1 MIQEAP
7 TKPEIDE
14 AGTASS
20 AERMEFRYHPRLIR
34 ALGAELVTN
43 DIIAV
48 IELVK
53 NSYDAFAH
61 NVKVRFA
68 EDSDGDFIEILD
80 DGSGMT
86 RDVITEAWF
95 TVATPFKA
103 DNPTTRL
110 GARQRRVS
118 GDKGLGRLS
127 AARLGNRLEMI
138 TQASGAP
145 CWKVD
150 VEWDSALDNT
160 SSGETKAT
168 ISEVHRRAFFPE
180 TGTRIRI
187 SDLSR
192 RWADSA
198 FNDLRDSLAR
208 LVSPFKMN
216 DEFNIT
222 LKTNS
227 SLLSDEVSIES
238 PKFLSDPPYQIV
250 GTVDTFGNVKAG
262 YAHSDS
268 GRVARRSHVN
278 LTWSQIYDAPN
289 KPSKLEHSSRSQSE
303 CGPFEFEIR
312 AWDLNP
318 EERSA
323 IAERYEMKAREIQ
336 RLVNSNK
343 GVALYRDGIL
353 VLPKTDHAKDWL
365 GLDERRIRRVGPRIG
380 TRNVIGYV
388 NIRADNNVDIRDT
401 SDREALASN
410 TATDEFRCILMAIV
424 SRFETER
431 NRDREPVMPTRLKD
445 VFRDVSA
452 ESVLRR
458 VRALARRGAPAS
470 EMVRP
475 IERHSRRID
484 QTREVLRHRFVY
496 YSRVAALGQMAHML
510 VHEVRNR
517 TTSIGSLLRQ
527 VASMVQHSREDSI
540 ERSFQLAEGSVKAL
554 ESLADKLGPL
564 ASRSFKRKGNA
575 VVEEQITNCIDL
587 LADSVKAAQILCKI
601 PKSETRVA
609 IDPGE
614 LTLVVYNL
622 LDNAAYWL
630 GVNGGAERTVEFGIH
645 RLPGRDF
652 AIVSVGDN
660 GPGIDEA
667 DEKRVFLPG
676 FTKKPHGTGMGLT
689 VASELVAA
697 WGGEM
702 RLKQTTRQEGA
713 TFVFDVPLV
722 SDRRS

>member
-1 MIQEAP
+1 MIEEVP
-7 TKPEIDE
+7 MTPEIDSV
-14 AGTASS
+14 ASVDS
-20 AERMEFRYHPRLIR
+20 VEPMEFRYHPRLIR

-61 NVKVRFA
+61 NVSVRFS
-68 EDSDGDFIEILD
+68 EDSDGEFIEILD

-95 TVATPFKA
+95 TVSTPYKA

-138 TQASGAP
+138 TQSKDAA

-150 VEWDSALDNT
+150 VNWAAEASKAT
-160 SSGETKAT
+160 TGETVAT
-168 ISEVHRRAFFPE
+168 ISEDHQRHVFQE
-180 TGTRIRI
+180 SGTRIRI
-187 SDLSR
+187 YDLSR

-198 FNDLRDSLAR
+198 FVDLRDSLAR

-222 LKTNS
+222 LKANS
-227 SLLSDEVSIES
+227 SLLPEKISIES
-238 PKFLSDPPYQIV
+238 PEFLSDPPYQIT
-250 GTVDTFGNVKAG
+250 GTVDAIGNVQAS
-262 YAHSDS
+262 YIHSDR
-268 GRVARRSHVN
+268 GKMVRCAGVH
-278 LTWSQIYDAPN
+278 LTWSQIYDAPR
-289 KPSKLEHSSRSQSE
+289 KPLKLEHSSRSQAK

-318 EERSA
+318 EERGA
-323 IAERYEMKAREIQ
+323 ISERYGIQAREIQ

-343 GVALYRDGIL
+343 GVSLYRDGIL

-388 NIRADNNVDIRDT
+388 NIHADNNMDIRDT

-410 TATDEFRCILMAIV
+410 RATDEFRCILMAIV

-431 NRDREPVMPTRLKD
+431 NRDRDPEGPIRAKD
-445 VFRDVSA
+445 VFEQLSA
-452 ESVLRR
+452 DSILQQAQRLAKSGRLAADLVPELKEHAIHIGRVREDLRR
-458 VRALARRGAPAS
+458 
-470 EMVRP
+470 
-475 IERHSRRID
+475 
-484 QTREVLRHRFVY
+484 RFVY

-517 TTSIGSLLRQ
+517 TTSIGAFLRR
-527 VASMVQHSREDSI
+527 AGAAEFRLTDARTS
-540 ERSFQLAEGSVKAL
+540 RSFELARGSVDSL
-554 ESLADKLGPL
+554 EALADKLAPL
-564 ASRSFKRKGNA
+564 ATRSFRRRSTS
-575 VVEEQITNCIDL
+575 VIEDQIRDCVDL
-587 LADSVKAAQILCKI
+587 LAEPILNAHIHCEVPPTTTWVAA
-601 PKSETRVA
+601 
-609 IDPGE
+609 DPGE
-614 LTLVVYNL
+614 LTHVFYNL
-622 LDNAAYWL
+622 VDNAIYWL
-630 GVNGGAERTVEFGIH
+630 RDVEGRTRKIWFAVEPSESSNKVF
-645 RLPGRDF
+645 
-652 AIVSVGDN
+652 VVVKDN
-660 GPGIDEA
+660 GPGIDKA
-667 DEKRVFLPG
+667 DEDRVFLPG
-676 FTKKPHGTGMGLT
+676 VTKKPHGTGMGLT

-702 RLKQTTRQEGA
+702 RLELQRNGVGCA
-713 TFVFDVPLV
+713 FWFDLPLA
-722 SDRRS
+722 SKHG